1 MDKKFLQSIGLEIG
15 LPRWK
20 AYALYIGG
28 AAVASVGVYAVV
40 VVALGLFGN

>member
-20 AYALYIGG
+20 AYLLCLAI
-28 AAVASVGVYAVV
+28 VGVGSVIAYVGTV
-40 VVALGLFGN
+40 LFLATFS